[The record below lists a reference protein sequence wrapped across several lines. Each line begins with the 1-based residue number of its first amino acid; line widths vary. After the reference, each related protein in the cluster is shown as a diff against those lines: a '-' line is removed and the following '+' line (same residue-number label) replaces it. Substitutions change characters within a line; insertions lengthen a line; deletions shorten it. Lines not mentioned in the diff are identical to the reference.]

1 MRKKHHF
8 IKVLTALTAI
18 VVAGV
23 LFCCSKDDP
32 AEDVI
37 LKDVSADGTLQEMT
51 GTEPGT
57 AREEASERTVP
68 KETETAGQEI
78 WVYVCGA
85 VMCPGVYSLPQGARM
100 FEAVDLAGGLSSQA
114 LPEVLDLAS
123 VLADGQKVFIPDKD
137 SQLYADP
144 ENGSDLGLMTDTG
157 LSGTDTDG
165 RIDINKASSSE
176 LMELPGIGSVKAEA
190 IVAYREQHRF
200 ESIEDIRNVPGIK
213 EGLFQKIK
221 DLIRV

>member
-8 IKVLTALTAI
+8 IKVLAALAAI
-18 VVAGV
+18 MVAGV

-32 AEDVI
+32 AQDVI
-37 LKDVSADGTLQEMT
+37 LKDVSADGALQEMT
-51 GTEPGT
+51 GMEPGT
-57 AREEASERTVP
+57 AGKEAPERKVP
-68 KETETAGQEI
+68 KETETTGREI

-85 VMCPGVYSLPQGARM
+85 VKCPGVYSLPEGARM
-100 FEAVDLAGGLSSQA
+100 FEAVDLAGGLLPQA
-114 LPEVLDLAS
+114 LPEVLDLAAS
-123 VLADGQKVFIPDKD
+123 LTDGQKVFIPDRD
-137 SQLYADP
+137 SQLSADP
-144 ENGSDLGLMTDTG
+144 GPGFTAGIG
-157 LSGTDTDG
+157 LSGADTDG

-176 LMELPGIGSVKAEA
+176 LMELPGIGAVKAEA